1 MANDDQRDT
10 TSADPHLLNQVDE
23 NKRSALRRFV
33 IGAAYAVPAIASFS
47 LAGLSATEAASYVSN
62 VT

>member
-23 NKRSALRRFV
+23 NKRSALRRLV

-47 LAGLSATEAASYVSN
+47 LAGLSATEAASDVSN